1 MKPALKQPLKFEYPA
16 KRARRRREPLRATR
30 ELADELG
37 LTLNQL
43 YVYLNLPDAPRPF
56 VRGAHSG
63 SYFKPSE
70 FYKWWNSLQIDR

>member
-1 MKPALKQPLKFEYPA
+1 MKPALNRPLDFNFSP
-16 KRARRRREPLRATR
+16 KRERRRREPLRTTR
-30 ELADELG
+30 EFADELG

-63 SYFKPSE
+63 SYFRPSE
-70 FYKWWNSLQIDR
+70 FYKWWNSLHTDR